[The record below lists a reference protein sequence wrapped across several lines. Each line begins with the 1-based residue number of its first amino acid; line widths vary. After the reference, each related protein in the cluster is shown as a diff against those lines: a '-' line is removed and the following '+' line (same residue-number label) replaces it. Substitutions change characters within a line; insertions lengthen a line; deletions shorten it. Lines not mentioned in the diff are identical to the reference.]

1 MSALLALL
9 LNIFLPQSFGV
20 LLLFLEESDRI
31 IKEDLGVGRL
41 ELGRIGVG
49 SIGVGFGFAF
59 FLEI

>member
-1 MSALLALL
+1 VSALLALL

-41 ELGRIGVG
+41 ELRRI
-49 SIGVGFGFAF
+49 
-59 FLEI
+59 